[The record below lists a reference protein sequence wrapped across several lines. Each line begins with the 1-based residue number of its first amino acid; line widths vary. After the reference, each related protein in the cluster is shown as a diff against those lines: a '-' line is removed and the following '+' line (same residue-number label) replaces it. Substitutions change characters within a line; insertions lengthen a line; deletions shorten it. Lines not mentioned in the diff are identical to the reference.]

1 MKNKIIV
8 KISPDDEKI
17 GYVYLPNELD
27 DDKRKVAKTID
38 LSDVIEDYKGVE
50 VYLDFNEDGVLIG
63 IEIIG

>member
-1 MKNKIIV
+1 MQNKIIV
-8 KISPDDEKI
+8 KISPDDETV

-38 LSDVIEDYKGVE
+38 LSDIIRDYKGVA

-63 IEIIG
+63 IEIVG